1 LPRVRV
7 LVVDNYDSFTY
18 NLVQYVGMTS
28 RPAPDIEVVRNDR
41 ATVEELLIRG
51 YDRVIVSPGP
61 CTPDEAGISLEAVR
75 RFPEAGIP
83 TLGVCLGHQALVQAW
98 GGRVVTHHPVHG
110 KTARI
115 EHDGRTIFR
124 GLPSPLEVG
133 RYHSLIAE
141 PSLPP
146 VLECSAEAEG
156 IVMAVRHRELPAE
169 GVQFHP
175 ESILTQRGRELL
187 ANFLTQHAPPSGET
201 PEPWPD
207 LEPADPTLPW

>member
-1 LPRVRV
+1 VRV

-18 NLVQYVGMTS
+18 NLVQYVGTTS
-28 RPAPDIEVVRNDR
+28 DPPPEIEVVRNDR

-98 GGRVVTHHPVHG
+98 GGRVITHKPVHG

-141 PSLPP
+141 PSLPAA
-146 VLECSAEAEG
+146 LECSAEAEG
-156 IVMAVRHRELPAE
+156 VVMAVRHRELPAE

-175 ESILTQRGRELL
+175 ESILTPHGRHLL
-187 ANFLTQHAPPSGET
+187 ANFLAQQLPPSGAV

-207 LEPADPTLPW
+207 LEPADPSLPW